1 MEKESKWTYDAAMA
15 RVEEIIRQLENS
27 EAIGL
32 QEYKKLSQEA
42 QKLLSF
48 CRVEITKLEEQLAQN
63 AQ

>member
-27 EAIGL
+27 EAIDL
-32 QEYKKLSQEA
+32 QEYKKPSQEA

-48 CRVEITKLEEQLAQN
+48 CRAEITKLEEQLAQN

>member
-1 MEKESKWTYDAAMA
+1 MGKESKLTYDAAMA

-32 QEYKKLSQEA
+32 QEYQKLSQEA
-42 QKLLSF
+42 QQLLSF
-48 CRVEITKLEEQLAQN
+48 CRSEISKLEEQLAQN

>member
-1 MEKESKWTYDAAMA
+1 MEKESKLTYDAAMA

-42 QKLLSF
+42 QQLLSF
-48 CRVEITKLEEQLAQN
+48 CRAEIIKLEEQLAQN

>member
-1 MEKESKWTYDAAMA
+1 MEKESNLTYDAAMA

-48 CRVEITKLEEQLAQN
+48 CHAEITKLEEQLAQN

>member
-42 QKLLSF
+42 QKLLSL
-48 CRVEITKLEEQLAQN
+48 CRAEITKLEEQLAQN

>member
-15 RVEEIIRQLENS
+15 RVEETIRQLENS

-32 QEYKKLSQEA
+32 QEYQKLSQEA
-42 QKLLSF
+42 QQLLSF
-48 CRVEITKLEEQLAQN
+48 CRAEITKLEEQLAQN

>member
-32 QEYKKLSQEA
+32 QEYQKLSQEA
-42 QKLLSF
+42 QQLLSF
-48 CRVEITKLEEQLAQN
+48 CRTEINKLEEQLAQN

>member
-32 QEYKKLSQEA
+32 QKYKKLSQEA

-48 CRVEITKLEEQLAQN
+48 CRAEITKLEEQLAQN